1 MLPSGFY
8 SVFFPLNKTESP
20 CQLGRGLRTR
30 ASQCVRLAGGQCRIK
45 CPLPLEESGPHR
57 SGGGWGVRAA
67 GAGGSYVCN
76 TSATGRGVSTN
87 SAVCWE
93 QSLWREGLGHAPSAA
108 PPGVWSPWPGEAKPL
123 SLGQVTLPCPPRGAC
138 EPHMFRV
145 FSPRSSLM

>member
-30 ASQCVRLAGGQCRIK
+30 ASQCVRLAGGQWRIK

-57 SGGGWGVRAA
+57 SGGGWGARVA
-67 GAGGSYVCN
+67 GAGGSCVCN

-93 QSLWREGLGHAPSAA
+93 QSCVEGRPWARAISCHTRCVESLAWGSETTFLGAGHPT
-108 PPGVWSPWPGEAKPL
+108 L
-123 SLGQVTLPCPPRGAC
+123 SSQ
-138 EPHMFRV
+138 
-145 FSPRSSLM
+145 RSL